1 MRADPSEVAACYERC
16 FEGLAAIG
24 RTARGGYRRLA
35 WTHADALARDWF
47 AREAAVRGLAVETD
61 GNGNQWAWWGDP
73 STGGAVA
80 TGSHLDTV
88 VDGGAFDGALGV
100 VSGLVAV
107 ETLAREGFEPHRP
120 LAVAAFAD
128 EEGARFGVPTF
139 GSRLLTGALRP
150 ADVLDRRDA
159 EGVRL
164 GEALSAAGVDPDGLG
179 TDPARLARLAAFVEL
194 HVEQGRGLA
203 GTADAVAVATGIWPH
218 GRWRL
223 TLAGEPDHA
232 GTTPMTDRRDPTASL
247 PVAISSAH
255 RHAVVAGAV
264 ATVGRIEVDPGTTNT
279 IPGRVRAWLDARAP
293 DEGVLDTL
301 LAGWDSDVRGDA
313 AGRGLVVDVTC
324 ESRSAAVAF
333 DPQVRAVLDTVLGE
347 GERAAP
353 HLATAAGHDA
363 GALAAAVPS
372 AMLFVR
378 NPTGVSHSPREHAD
392 RDDCVAGVLA
402 LRAAL
407 AELGGPGGVGR
418 KTGGPGGVGRKTG
431 GPGGF

>member
-1 MRADPSEVAACYERC
+1 MTADATEVAVSYERC
-16 FEGLAAIG
+16 FEGLAAVG
-24 RTARGGYRRLA
+24 RTGQGGYRRLA
-35 WTHADALARDWF
+35 WTHADSLARAWF
-47 AREAAVRGLAVETD
+47 AREAGARGLAVETD

-73 STGGAVA
+73 SAGGAVA

-159 EGVRL
+159 AGMRL
-164 GEALSAAGVDPDGLG
+164 GDALAAAGVDSDGLG
-179 TDPARLARLAAFVEL
+179 AEPGRLSRLAAFLEL
-194 HVEQGRGLA
+194 HIEQGRGLA
-203 GTADAVAVATGIWPH
+203 GTGDAVAVASGIWPH

-223 TLAGEPDHA
+223 TLLGDANHA
-232 GTTPMTDRRDPTASL
+232 GTTPMADRRDPAASL
-247 PVAISSAH
+247 PAALSSAY
-255 RHAVVAGAV
+255 RHAAAAGAV

-279 IPGRVRAWLDARAP
+279 IPWRVRAWLDARAP
-293 DEGVLDTL
+293 DDGALDTV
-301 LAGWDSDVRGDA
+301 LAAWDADVRGDA
-313 AGRGLVVDVTC
+313 AERGLMVDVAC
-324 ESRSAAVAF
+324 ESRSAAVTF
-333 DPQVRAVLDTVLGE
+333 DPHVRAVLDTVLGK

-363 GALAAAVPS
+363 GVLAAAVPS

-418 KTGGPGGVGRKTG
+418 
-431 GPGGF
+431 

>member
-1 MRADPSEVAACYERC
+1 MTADPSPVGARFERC
-16 FEGLAAIG
+16 FQGLAAVG
-24 RTARGGYRRLA
+24 RTGRGGYRRLA
-35 WTHADALARDWF
+35 WTEADVRARAWF
-47 AREAAVRGLAVETD
+47 AREAAARGLAVETD

-73 STGGAVA
+73 TAGGAVA

-120 LAVAAFAD
+120 VAVVAFAD

-150 ADVLDRRDA
+150 ADVLDRPDA
-159 EGVRL
+159 AGVRL
-164 GEALSAAGVDPDGLG
+164 GDAMAAAGLDPAGLG
-179 TDPARLARLAAFVEL
+179 ADPGRLARLAAFVEL

-203 GTADAVAVATGIWPH
+203 GTPDAVAVATGIWPH

-223 TLAGEPDHA
+223 SLTGRADHA
-232 GTTPMTDRRDPTASL
+232 GTTAMPDRRDPTASL
-247 PVAISSAH
+247 PTAISSAH
-255 RHAVVAGAV
+255 RHATAGGGV

-279 IPGRVRAWLDARAP
+279 IPFRVRAWLDARAP
-293 DEGVLDTL
+293 DAGRLDAL
-301 LAGWDSDVRGDA
+301 LARWDADVRGDA
-313 AGRGLVVDVTC
+313 AGRGLVTDVVC
-324 ESRSAAVAF
+324 ESRSAAVTF
-333 DPQVRAVLDTVLGE
+333 DADLCAVLDTVLGR

-402 LRAAL
+402 LRAVL
-407 AELGGPGGVGR
+407 AELAGPPR
-418 KTGGPGGVGRKTG
+418 A
-431 GPGGF
+431 